1 MQNYDHAIEKAKQLA
16 QTPTGKQLSDILHQ
30 MGGCDLDGALA
41 SASSGDYSKL
51 QRELS
56 RLLENPQARK
66 LLESLEW

>member
-1 MQNYDHAIEKAKQLA
+1 MQNYDHAIEKAKRLA
-16 QTPTGKQLSDILHQ
+16 QTPTGRQLNDILRQ
-30 MGGCDLDGALA
+30 MGGSDLECALA

-51 QRELS
+51 QHELS